1 MRVRF
6 QRRAPKLRASAELE
20 RGGGEGTQSAA
31 GSAPRPLVVAGASL
45 RHTRAAT
52 SARRFAGRRPGGSLL
67 VPQDNPGTELSWDLE
82 SRPRRDALVRTKLG
96 RRDARCVGPP
106 RPCAPARGAPLL
118 TRRRRRAGLGPLSQW
133 PAPAWCS
140 WSRSRVGG
148 RCSPRL
154 PQLSRCWL
162 ARPGLRGRRAPGR
175 GRGWEAGARRGG
187 RGGEGSAQTSRLA
200 SFPGA

>member
-31 GSAPRPLVVAGASL
+31 GSAPRPLVVAGAGL

-106 RPCAPARGAPLL
+106 VRAPLPEARHYL
-118 TRRRRRAGLGPLSQW
+118 HEDAEEQGSDPYRNGQ
-133 PAPAWCS
+133 
-140 WSRSRVGG
+140 
-148 RCSPRL
+148 L
-154 PQLSRCWL
+154 PHG
-162 ARPGLRGRRAPGR
+162 A
-175 GRGWEAGARRGG
+175 AGAGP
-187 RGGEGSAQTSRLA
+187 A
-200 SFPGA
+200 